1 MAVKNYKAK
10 IEILNNILINLNNL
24 QNDSSNSFLELEC
37 SSSEESDFNILID
50 TPICDLISS
59 VEQFIENI
67 EEDLYDNEI
76 ESENYDNDEF
86 EW

>member
-1 MAVKNYKAK
+1 MSKIYKQ
-10 IEILNNILINLNNL
+10 ILNNILVKLNNL

-50 TPICDLISS
+50 APICDLISS

-76 ESENYDNDEF
+76 EEEFNDFDYEGS
-86 EW
+86 

>member
-50 TPICDLISS
+50 APICDLISS

-67 EEDLYDNEI
+67 EEDVYDNEI
-76 ESENYDNDEF
+76 KESFDDF
-86 EW
+86 EYEGN

>member
-50 TPICDLISS
+50 NPICDLISS

-67 EEDLYDNEI
+67 EEDVYDSEI

>member
-67 EEDLYDNEI
+67 EEDVYNNEI

>member
-10 IEILNNILINLNNL
+10 IEILNNILVKLNNL

-50 TPICDLISS
+50 APICDLISS

-76 ESENYDNDEF
+76 EEEFNDFDYEGS
-86 EW
+86 

>member
-10 IEILNNILINLNNL
+10 IEILNNILVKLNNL

-67 EEDLYDNEI
+67 EEDVYDNEI

>member
-10 IEILNNILINLNNL
+10 IEILNNILIKLNNL

-50 TPICDLISS
+50 APICDLISS

-76 ESENYDNDEF
+76 EEEFNDFDYEGS
-86 EW
+86 

>member
-10 IEILNNILINLNNL
+10 IEILNNILIKLNNL

-37 SSSEESDFNILID
+37 SSQEESDFNILID

-67 EEDLYDNEI
+67 EEDVYDNEI
-76 ESENYDNDEF
+76 EEEFNDFDYEGS
-86 EW
+86 

>member
-37 SSSEESDFNILID
+37 SSQEESDFNILID

-67 EEDLYDNEI
+67 EEDVYDNEI
-76 ESENYDNDEF
+76 EEEFNDFDYEGS
-86 EW
+86 

>member
-1 MAVKNYKAK
+1 MTVKNYKAK